1 MYYRRPGFGLFPL
14 PYPLLPIFCQEVA
27 SLSRSSCVSP
37 VELTNGGVVR
47 VVGRS
52 IVLFNPLHT
61 LWMILYAS
69 KGPLFGVR
77 IFAIDILLVL
87 KTHTAVTLKQTE

>member
-1 MYYRRPGFGLFPL
+1 
-14 PYPLLPIFCQEVA
+14 
-27 SLSRSSCVSP
+27 
-37 VELTNGGVVR
+37 VR